1 MSAFVEKEITPRA
14 DEVDK
19 TNTFPMDLWRK
30 FGEMGLLG
38 ITCSGDYGGL
48 DQGYLMHTIAMEG
61 LHFFTSQV
69 FDSRRLVLRTNLK
82 RNRYI
87 TTDSFL

>member
-1 MSAFVEKEITPRA
+1 VDKEITPRA

-38 ITCSGDYGGL
+38 ITCSSDYGGL

-61 LHFFTSQV
+61 MHTFTCQ
-69 FDSRRLVLRTNLK
+69 DIRSRRLV
-82 RNRYI
+82 
-87 TTDSFL
+87 